1 MVFVAFFRNVNLGQ
15 PKSPTR
21 TQLEGAFTEAGAA
34 FAQSF
39 QTNGTLIFS
48 AETEQVAQDTV
59 ARACD
64 TLRGVSG
71 MKEPAF
77 IASLPHLTALVDA
90 DPFADVPLEGVNMF
104 CASFLAAD
112 GLARLS
118 VAQRSP
124 RGDVEVVRVTP
135 QVVLSVSRKVMSSPG
150 DPTPFLEKLLNGPAT
165 TRSWGTILRLVKKYR
180 PLVGD
185 HQKE

>member
-1 MVFVAFFRNVNLGQ
+1 MTPYFVAFFRNVNLGH

-21 TQLEGAFTEAGAA
+21 AQLEAAFTGAGAA

-39 QTNGTLIFS
+39 QTNGTVIFS
-48 AETEQVAQDTV
+48 GDTEQAARDTV

-64 TLRGVSG
+64 TLREECG
-71 MKEPAF
+71 MMEPAF
-77 IASLPHLTALVDA
+77 IASLPHLIECVDT
-90 DPFADVPLEGVNMF
+90 DPFANLPPEGMPL
-104 CASFLAAD
+104 ASFLAPD
-112 GLARLS
+112 GLASLS

-124 RGDVEVVRVTP
+124 RGDVEIVRVTS

-165 TRSWGTILRLVKKYR
+165 TRSWGTIQRLVRKYR
-180 PLVGD
+180 
-185 HQKE
+185 Q